1 MTPTP
6 DAPGLQLPET
16 FPLFVVYT
24 NTDLTEGRGYQYPIA
39 WAESRA
45 TAVRLA
51 HKKGVMGSDAEVCEM
66 VGLKVGNCR
75 YGPVR
80 IERPTEEDTARDAAV
95 KARREA
101 IEKAKQAGLS
111 DEDLA
116 AIIGAKR

>member
-1 MTPTP
+1 MNNQAAQTM
-6 DAPGLQLPET
+6 PET
-16 FPLFVVYT
+16 FPMFVVYT

-39 WAESRA
+39 WCESRA

-51 HKKGVMGSDAEVCEM
+51 HKKGVMGSDAEVRE
-66 VGLKVGNCR
+66 VFGVRSNGVN

-80 IERPTEEDTARDAAV
+80 MEIPNDDDKAKDAAT

-116 AIIGAKR
+116 AIMGVKR

>member
-1 MTPTP
+1 MNNQAAQTM
-6 DAPGLQLPET
+6 PET
-16 FPLFVVYT
+16 FPMFVVYT

-39 WAESRA
+39 WCESRA
-45 TAVRLA
+45 TAIRLA
-51 HKKGVMGSDAEVCEM
+51 NKKGVMGSDAEVREIYG
-66 VGLKVGNCR
+66 VRHNGVN

-80 IERPTEEDTARDAAV
+80 MELSNDDDRAKDAAT

-116 AIIGAKR
+116 AIMGVKR